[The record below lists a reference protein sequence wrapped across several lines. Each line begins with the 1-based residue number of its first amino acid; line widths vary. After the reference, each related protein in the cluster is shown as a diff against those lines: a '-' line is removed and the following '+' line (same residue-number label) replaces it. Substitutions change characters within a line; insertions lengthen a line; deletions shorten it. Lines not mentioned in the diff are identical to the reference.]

1 MKVSRQGIASLI
13 ALLVAGGLLYPLLT
27 APKKVEEPNSGRRVA
42 GALGMPTPV
51 LVAPARIADVPIYLE
66 AIGTARPLNT
76 AVVRAQV
83 DGKLLKLHFKDGQ
96 DVKKG
101 DLLAQIDP
109 VLFQAQFDQ
118 VSAKKMQNE
127 VLLATARRDLERFIK
142 LAESN
147 TGSRVQ
153 VDNQRAN
160 VASLEAQLKG
170 DAANIDAA
178 RATLDFATIR
188 APIDGRA
195 GLRNVDEGNL
205 IRSSDSN
212 GLVSIIQ
219 ISPISI
225 LFSIPQ
231 QSLSRVQAA
240 QTAGTVKVETL
251 ASEGRSPETGTL
263 TAIDNQVD
271 TTTGS
276 IRLKAEFPNTK
287 QTLWPGAFV
296 NVRVLVETLTK
307 VVTIP
312 ASAVQRGPNGTFV
325 YALSEGNTARIRN
338 VTLKSQDAKVAVV
351 STGLTEGEKIIVSGF
366 ARVEDGVKVA
376 PTDAKDTDL
385 PRDPA
390 TPQADIRPAAESPQ
404 AAPGE
409 RRGERRRRNAGEP
422 GSESGAAPKGPP
434 NVSPNAPPRAQQ

>member
-27 APKKVEEPNSGRRVA
+27 SPKKVEEPNSGRRVA

-231 QSLSRVQAA
+231 QSLARVQAA

-385 PRDPA
+385 PRDPNA
-390 TPQADIRPAAESPQ
+390 PPAEAKSAAESPQ
-404 AAPGE
+404 AVPGE
-409 RRGERRRRNAGEP
+409 RRGERRRRNAAEP
-422 GSESGAAPKGPP
+422 GSEPGAAPKAP
-434 NVSPNAPPRAQQ
+434 PNAPPRAQQ

>member
-231 QSLSRVQAA
+231 QSLARVQAA

-338 VTLKSQDAKVAVV
+338 VTVKSQDAKAAVV

-385 PRDPA
+385 PRDPNA
-390 TPQADIRPAAESPQ
+390 PPAEAKPAAESPQ

-409 RRGERRRRNAGEP
+409 RRGERRRRNAGES
-422 GSESGAAPKGPP
+422 GAESGAAPKAAP